1 MKKKI
6 LVFVMFLGVLLQASC
21 ANKDVESEKQSKDTL
36 RMAMFTEIDSLDPF
50 KNTAGDTVTV
60 MNQIFDGLLDVDED
74 GNMISD
80 LAESYTISDDGK
92 TYDFKLKKDVL
103 FHDGNKMTAEDVYYT
118 YANLA
123 GLYGF
128 DKISDKY
135 SVIESIEVVDDY
147 SIKFHLNNRR
157 NGFIY
162 LCNYPILEKDY
173 KDNNTKPIGTGPYQ
187 FVSYTPGEGLK
198 LKKFDQ
204 YHNKDHLANIE
215 NIDVIK
221 VADRQSL
228 LMALNNGDIDL
239 GFGLDA
245 NEVSQV
251 KESCDIVSQPQNL
264 VQVMGLNNDFE
275 PFQDI
280 RVRQALN
287 YAIDRDQ
294 IVESLS
300 KGNAVKLYSSFSP
313 ALKEYFND
321 LGDFYPRDVEK
332 AKELLKEAGYE
343 DLSFKV
349 TVPSDYK
356 FHMDTAELVE
366 QQLKEAGITM
376 QIEPIDFGTWTDKV
390 YKKRDFE
397 ATIVGFIGYLDP
409 IQVLG
414 RYQSTSEKNY
424 INYKSD
430 DFDKAIENAEV
441 AENQDKYIENIKTS
455 QEILAKD
462 AASVF
467 IQDPNYNEAL
477 NKNLTGLKAYP
488 IQKINLEDI
497 KVKND

>member
-1 MKKKI
+1 
-6 LVFVMFLGVLLQASC
+6 
-21 ANKDVESEKQSKDTL
+21 
-36 RMAMFTEIDSLDPF
+36 
-50 KNTAGDTVTV
+50 
-60 MNQIFDGLLDVDED
+60 
-74 GNMISD
+74 
-80 LAESYTISDDGK
+80 
-92 TYDFKLKKDVL
+92 FKLKKDVL

-204 YHNKDHLANIE
+204 YHNKDHLANIK

-264 VQVMGLNNDFE
+264 VQV
-275 PFQDI
+275 
-280 RVRQALN
+280 
-287 YAIDRDQ
+287 
-294 IVESLS
+294 
-300 KGNAVKLYSSFSP
+300 
-313 ALKEYFND
+313 
-321 LGDFYPRDVEK
+321 
-332 AKELLKEAGYE
+332 
-343 DLSFKV
+343 
-349 TVPSDYK
+349 
-356 FHMDTAELVE
+356 
-366 QQLKEAGITM
+366 
-376 QIEPIDFGTWTDKV
+376 
-390 YKKRDFE
+390 
-397 ATIVGFIGYLDP
+397 
-409 IQVLG
+409 
-414 RYQSTSEKNY
+414 
-424 INYKSD
+424 
-430 DFDKAIENAEV
+430 
-441 AENQDKYIENIKTS
+441 
-455 QEILAKD
+455 
-462 AASVF
+462 
-467 IQDPNYNEAL
+467 
-477 NKNLTGLKAYP
+477 
-488 IQKINLEDI
+488 
-497 KVKND
+497 